1 MVPAEN
7 GMRSF
12 SAGAVFVC
20 SVQSTS
26 GVALLRGRARPDHR
40 PDHLDLW
47 GRFVA
52 WPCTWAC
59 SRPLGSLCCVVR
71 AIDLWGR
78 FVEARVTNA
87 SENGMIK
94 STILKDI
101 GRLSFLEPRA
111 RVTATL
117 LEPEARVKQQRR
129 NE

>member
-1 MVPAEN
+1 MVMVPAEN

-12 SAGAVFVC
+12 SAGTVFVC
-20 SVQSTS
+20 RLQSTSTS
-26 GVALLRGRARPDHR
+26 GVACRAVDLRA
-40 PDHLDLW
+40 
-47 GRFVA
+47 V
-52 WPCTWAC
+52 
-59 SRPLGSLCCVVR
+59 
-71 AIDLWGR
+71 DLWGR

>member
-1 MVPAEN
+1 MCGHGARRVWDA
-7 GMRSF
+7 F
-12 SAGAVFVC
+12 SAGTVFVC

-26 GVALLRGRARPDHR
+26 
-40 PDHLDLW
+40 
-47 GRFVA
+47 
-52 WPCTWAC
+52 AC
-59 SRPLGSLCCVVR
+59 SRPLER
-71 AIDLWGR
+71 AVDLWGR

>member
-26 GVALLRGRARPDHR
+26 GVALLRGRA
-40 PDHLDLW
+40 
-47 GRFVA
+47 V
-52 WPCTWAC
+52 
-59 SRPLGSLCCVVR
+59 
-71 AIDLWGR
+71 DLWGR

-101 GRLSFLEPRA
+101 GRLSFLEPQA

-117 LEPEARVKQQRR
+117 LEPEARFKQQRR